1 MHSEGPQAMGM
12 RLYTVDLAKGL
23 PTATDSITL
32 YGSQILVLL
41 PDAQHKRPPWR
52 MSVLGDFH
60 ARKVHVRAEMSWLI
74 DSLSMDPILAPSMKE
89 YASKIGTVS
98 GLVPWSLK

>member
-12 RLYTVDLAKGL
+12 LLYTVDLAKGL

-60 ARKVHVRAEMSWLI
+60 DEKSMYVRR
-74 DSLSMDPILAPSMKE
+74 
-89 YASKIGTVS
+89 
-98 GLVPWSLK
+98 